1 MATITNYLNLS
12 TNIPAIAQSAAN
24 GMMSLANSANAAANK
39 LNKFTRATNSAKGSW
54 GAFLNSFAGNFVADL
69 AMRGISMV
77 TGAIKD
83 LNQTANEFNSIN
95 ARLNLITGDQGNAI
109 ALNKQI
115 YDSAIRARGGYM
127 EMAEATAQLSMSAHD
142 AFPDPREA
150 VTFMEGIQKLFVIGG
165 ASKASQKS
173 AMLQLTQGM
182 ASGQLQGDEFRS
194 IAENAP
200 IIENMIAKTMGVSRG
215 ELKKLAS
222 EGAVTAEVI
231 KKSIMDNMPEIE
243 AQFAKMPKTFDDHM
257 TELKNRAINAFTP
270 VFERLKDLGNSEAMG
285 KLFDGIAIAIESVA
299 PFFYWLVGVV
309 EWTISTIT
317 TGIQSIASFL
327 SENFGIVQVALVIL
341 GGVLAYHAMMC
352 LVSAAN
358 TGIAMAAT
366 VAASIADWE
375 ATAAKI
381 ALAYA
386 QYGLNAALYACP
398 ITWIIAA
405 IIILI
410 GLFYLAVAGINYFA
424 GTSISATG
432 IIFGVFAW
440 LFANIRNMI
449 AHAWNMVAAFANFW
463 ANVFKDPLAAA
474 YNLFA
479 DIWSNIVDLIAEAV
493 NQAIFLVKQIPGMS
507 LVIGDAHVTA
517 DDFKIE
523 RKAIAG
529 GETKVMENI
538 DIVSAEAWAKSGY
551 KIGDDI
557 SNALSNFKMP
567 DPKIPEFDPSK
578 MAPATHK
585 DGTPKDSKA
594 GRETA
599 NNTKRVADA
608 VEMTADEIKELR
620 ESAVQ
625 SALNQFSQSHVVV
638 NVDMDNQISND
649 MDLDGVT
656 SKLLD
661 GIRSA
666 VGMNREGVTT

>member
-24 GMMSLANSANAAANK
+24 AMSNLANSANAAANR
-39 LNKFTRATNSAKGSW
+39 LNRFTTATNSAKSSW

-95 ARLNLITGDQGNAI
+95 ARLNLITGDQGNAV

-150 VTFMEGIQKLFVIGG
+150 VSFMEGIQKLFVIGG

-341 GGVLAYHAMMC
+341 GGVVAYYAMMM
-352 LVSAAN
+352 LVSAVN
-358 TGIAMAAT
+358 TGISMAAT
-366 VAASIADWE
+366 VAATIAEWDY
-375 ATAAKI
+375 TAAKI
-381 ALAYA
+381 ASEYA
-386 QYGLNAALYACP
+386 QWGLNAALYACP

-410 GLFYLAVAGINYFA
+410 GLFYLAVAAINHFA

-538 DIVSAEAWAKSGY
+538 DIVSAEAYAKTGY
-551 KIGDDI
+551 KMGDDL

-599 NNTKRVADA
+599 HNTKRVADA

-666 VGMNREGVTT
+666 VSMNREGVTT

>member
-24 GMMSLANSANAAANK
+24 AMSNLANSANAAANR
-39 LNKFTRATNSAKGSW
+39 LNRFTTATNSAKSSW

-69 AMRGISMV
+69 AMRGINAV
-77 TGAIKD
+77 TGAISG
-83 LNQTANEFNSIN
+83 LNNTATEFNSIQ

-127 EMAEATAQLSMSAHD
+127 EMAEATAQLSMSAQD
-142 AFPDPREA
+142 TFPDPREA
-150 VTFMEGIQKLFVIGG
+150 VNFMEGIQKLFTIAGT
-165 ASKASQKS
+165 SKANQKS

-182 ASGQLQGDEFRS
+182 ASGQLQGDEYRS

-222 EGAVTAEVI
+222 EGAITAEVI
-231 KKSIMDNMPEIE
+231 KKSIKDNMPEIE

-257 TELKNRAINAFTP
+257 TELKNRAIKAFTP
-270 VFERLKDLGNSEAMG
+270 VFERLKDLGKSEAMG
-285 KLFDGIAIAIESVA
+285 KLFDGIAMAIERVA

-309 EWTISTIT
+309 EWMISNVVV
-317 TGIQSIASFL
+317 GIQAVTDFL
-327 SENFGIVQVALVIL
+327 SENFGIVQVGLVIL
-341 GGVLAYHAMMC
+341 GGILAYHAMMS
-352 LVSAAN
+352 LVSATN
-358 TGIAMAAT
+358 TGIAMAAMAAKT
-366 VAASIADWE
+366 VVDWAE
-375 ATAAKI
+375 TAAII
-381 ALAYA
+381 AMEAA
-386 QYGLNAALYACP
+386 QYGLNAAIALCP
-398 ITWIIAA
+398 VTWIIGA

-410 GLFYLAVAGINYFA
+410 GLFYLAVAGINHFA

-432 IIFGVFAW
+432 IIFAVFAW
-440 LFANIRNMI
+440 LWANIRNGI
-449 AHAWNMVAAFANFW
+449 AFVWNRFAAFANFL
-463 ANVFKDPLAAA
+463 ANVFKDPLAAIH
-474 YNLFA
+474 NLFA
-479 DIWSNIVDLIAEAV
+479 DIWSNIVDLIAQAV
-493 NQAIFLVKQIPGMS
+493 NDAIDMVKKIPGMS
-507 LVIGDAHVTA
+507 LVVGDAHVTA
-517 DDFKIE
+517 DDFKFK
-523 RKAIAG
+523 RMPVAG
-529 GETKVMENI
+529 GETTVVNKM
-538 DIVSAEAWAKSGY
+538 DYVSATEYADSGY
-551 KIGDDI
+551 KMGEKI
-557 SNALSNFKMP
+557 SNALSNFKLP
-567 DPKIPEFDPSK
+567 EVKVPEFDAKK

-599 NNTKRVADA
+599 DNTKRVADA